1 MTTTAPMEKW
11 IAMPAQVCAIGGIE
25 TLMRKQDRIMVLGH
39 RGLIGS
45 AVVRKLKARGCENII
60 IVPRAE
66 VDLTNATET
75 EWMFSA
81 FNPDY
86 VFFCA
91 AKVGGVKANMDQ
103 PLEFFLDNMRMET
116 NVITSAAKYKT
127 RKLLF
132 LGSSCI
138 YPRNAPQPLKP
149 ESLLTGLVD
158 KATEPYA
165 LAKILGIRLCQWHKL
180 HGHNFISAMPCN
192 VYGPGDNYNPVTS
205 HCVPGL
211 IRRMHDAMVEGAH
224 EFKVWGFESVQ
235 REVIFSDDCA
245 DALITLMESYSG
257 FDPVNAGSGDE
268 VTIAS
273 MAKTIAQVI
282 GYHGSIVFD
291 NTKPVGVLR
300 KIMDSSVLRSL
311 GWYPKTSFFAGLS
324 KTYESFLT
332 NSSRLS

>member
-1 MTTTAPMEKW
+1 
-11 IAMPAQVCAIGGIE
+11 MPQAFPAVAIGGIE

-45 AVVRKLKARGCENII
+45 AVVRKLRARGFENII

-66 VDLTNATET
+66 VDLTNPTET

-81 FNPDY
+81 FVPDY

-103 PLEFFLDNMRMET
+103 PLEFFLDNMRMEM

-138 YPRNAPQPLKP
+138 YPRSAPQPIKP

-158 KATEPYA
+158 RATEPYA
-165 LAKILGIRLCQWHKL
+165 LAKILGVRLCQWHKL
-180 HGHNFISAMPCN
+180 NGHNFISALPCN

-211 IRRMHDAMVEGAH
+211 LRRMHDAMIAGDVE
-224 EFKVWGFESVQ
+224 FNVWGFESVR
-235 REVIFSDDCA
+235 REVIYSDDCA
-245 DALITLMESYSG
+245 DALITLMEKYSG
-257 FDPVNAGSGDE
+257 YDPVNAGSDDE
-268 VTIAS
+268 ITIELMAQTIA
-273 MAKTIAQVI
+273 KVI
-282 GYHGSIVFD
+282 GYHGKILFD
-291 NTKPVGVLR
+291 NTKPVGVPR
-300 KIMDSSVLRSL
+300 KIMDNSVLRSL
-311 GWYPKTSFFAGLS
+311 GCYPQTSFASGLAL
-324 KTYESFLT
+324 TYEDFLR
-332 NSSRLS
+332 NSSRRS